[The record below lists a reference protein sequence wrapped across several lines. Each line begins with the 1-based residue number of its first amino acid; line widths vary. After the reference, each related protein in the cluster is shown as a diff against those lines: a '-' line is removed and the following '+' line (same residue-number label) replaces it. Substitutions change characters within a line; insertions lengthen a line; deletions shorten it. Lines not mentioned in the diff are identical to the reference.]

1 MMLTDHECEITLEI
15 TQESINPMRWNLS
28 TVHHSD
34 SGKVMNAARLCG
46 DLKVKTGRIP
56 PDVFPGKGKVKNNTK
71 A

>member
-1 MMLTDHECEITLEI
+1 
-15 TQESINPMRWNLS
+15 MRWNLS

-56 PDVFPGKGKVKNNTK
+56 QMFSLGKGRLKTIQKPK
-71 A
+71 ATQSQIM